1 MAWRTMAVRDQR
13 VEFVVRAHQG
23 QQSLSQLCAE
33 FGISRP
39 TGHLWLKRYREQG
52 VIGIEEH
59 SRRPQHCP
67 RQTAPSVEERIAQ
80 LRRQRPDWGTRPNYS
95 HCSVARAS
103 SCRSLPCIAY
113 CYGTDWC
120 VPTIVGLRLGSA

>member
-59 SRRPQHCP
+59 SRRPQH
-67 RQTAPSVEERIAQ
+67 
-80 LRRQRPDWGTRPNYS
+80 
-95 HCSVARAS
+95 ARARPPRR
-103 SCRSLPCIAY
+103 CRSASPSC
-113 CYGTDWC
+113 G
-120 VPTIVGLRLGSA
+120 GSGR